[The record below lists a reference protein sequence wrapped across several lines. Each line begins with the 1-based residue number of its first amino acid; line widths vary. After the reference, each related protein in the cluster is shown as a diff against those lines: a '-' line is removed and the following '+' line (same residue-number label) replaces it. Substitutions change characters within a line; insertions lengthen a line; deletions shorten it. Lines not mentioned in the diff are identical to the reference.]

1 MIRQI
6 ATLESENKVLMNKT
20 KGLEFQNEHLLSTQR
35 KLEIQANK
43 HILQLQKI
51 LEPYKEK
58 EKNESNSP
66 LISENLTFDELAQTI
81 QEKLKKF
88 EEMAKVDMNARILEK
103 FDNLREYYRVM
114 VGFSCQ
120 LKGFH

>member
-6 ATLESENKVLMNKT
+6 ATLESENKVLMNKA

>member
-6 ATLESENKVLMNKT
+6 VTLESENKVLMNKA

>member
-6 ATLESENKVLMNKT
+6 STLETENKVLTHKT
-20 KGLEFQNEHLLSTQR
+20 KGLESQNEHLLSTQR

-43 HILQLQKI
+43 HILQLKRI
-51 LEPYKEK
+51 LEPYKDK

-66 LISENLTFDELAQTI
+66 LISENLTFDELAQMI

-103 FDNLREYYRVM
+103 FDNLREYYRV
-114 VGFSCQ
+114 
-120 LKGFH
+120 L